1 MDATAQFMATASSM
15 RTVGILHLPPHATLA
30 HVPMM
35 VTAKIPPVMPMDS
48 ALSLGFPRHKK
59 MTAMM
64 VTTFPHVQ
72 LTQTVLLENS
82 ATKDTASAAL
92 KTLTVAPDRFAL
104 VLKANA
110 EDSADYMLTAS

>member
-1 MDATAQFMATASSM
+1 
-15 RTVGILHLPPHATLA
+15 
-30 HVPMM
+30 MM

-59 MTAMM
+59 MTTMM

-72 LTQTVLLENS
+72 LMQTVLLENS